1 MLWILKF
8 VKAYS
13 SLSYMLIYEIGFK
26 LFKIVNHLYYHIKC
40 EEQAFTN
47 FKIQSVSC

>member
-13 SLSYMLIYEIGFK
+13 SLSYVLKQVIGFK
-26 LFKIVNHLYYHIKC
+26 LFKIVNHLYYHIKS

-47 FKIQSVSC
+47 FKIQSISC